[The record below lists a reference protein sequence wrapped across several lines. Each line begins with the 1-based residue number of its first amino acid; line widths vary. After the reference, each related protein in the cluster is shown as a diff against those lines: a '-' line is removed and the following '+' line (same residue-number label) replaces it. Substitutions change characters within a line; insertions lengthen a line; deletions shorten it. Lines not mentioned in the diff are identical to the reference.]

1 MQARNIYELPEYFT
15 KEKAQPDAFPFAMLT
30 DHVHAI
36 VPVSGA
42 DERQAALAEGESSQ
56 DRAHAVLIQT
66 GGFFRPVWQIVVR
79 VIPRIYLPAFKELNG
94 FIQHAGVAGAQHVTA
109 RRQGQP
115 KEVVGTMRSHAPP

>member
-1 MQARNIYELPEYFT
+1 
-15 KEKAQPDAFPFAMLT
+15 MLT

-42 DERQAALAEGESSQ
+42 DERQAALAEGESPL

-66 GGFFRPVWQIVVR
+66 GGFVRSAWQIVIR

-94 FIQHAGVAGAQHVTA
+94 FIQHAGIAGAQHVAA

-115 KEVVGTMRSHAPP
+115 EEVVRTMRSHTPP